1 MRSSRSSEKTSFLLP
16 MEQRM
21 EERHRI
27 LGDLATVSH
36 RDKLT
41 TAAAH
46 ATTDNKQV
54 GHKLTNIQYYCR

>member
-1 MRSSRSSEKTSFLLP
+1 
-16 MEQRM
+16 M

-41 TAAAH
+41 TAAAQ
-46 ATTDNKQV
+46 ASADNKQV
-54 GHKLTNIQYYCR
+54 GH